1 MAENSVV
8 PYTDDEQ
15 GPAAVHRPNN
25 QAQSQATAKP
35 QDTPSVEAYDI
46 ENQSFSISESSA
58 IPSSEETG
66 IKGAISK
73 RFKTVKRALHG
84 KDDAH
89 DYRHRL
95 EQRTRPLDSYQPGYA
110 TLAAIEDSDPS
121 FLIYRKFGWLRN
133 RLLLD
138 LQDELVTLERELE
151 LIDASTTRRGDP
163 DNVLASRRNDERKKT
178 KRRGLLK
185 EIRQKLLEYDEVL
198 LRLKQIHAIKRPTVR
213 NQNSLYNLIWNN
225 RCLVNEETDWI
236 YRGEDLAALAS
247 YSEHGW
253 FNGFVEDTMNMISRS
268 ATTFFFRDAELKKK
282 TGSIQVNLLS
292 PRRLEIF
299 VRTVFTILTAV
310 LFLVPVLAMLELQP
324 SHADQARH
332 AEYMQLAIVFVF
344 TILFSASCST
354 FTKAKRQ
361 EVFTATGAYCAVLVV
376 FLGNTQNAIT
386 NDAISVS

>member
-8 PYTDDEQ
+8 PHTDDQQ
-15 GPAAVHRPNN
+15 GPAGVHGPND
-25 QAQSQATAKP
+25 QAQSQITALP
-35 QDTPSVEAYDI
+35 QDTTSVEAYDI
-46 ENQSFSISESSA
+46 ENQSISISESSST
-58 IPSSEETG
+58 PSREETG
-66 IKGAISK
+66 N
-73 RFKTVKRALHG
+73 
-84 KDDAH
+84 
-89 DYRHRL
+89 
-95 EQRTRPLDSYQPGYA
+95 YQPGYP

-163 DNVLASRRNDERKKT
+163 DNVLASRRNDQRKKT

-185 EIRQKLLEYDEVL
+185 EIHQKLLEYDEVL
-198 LRLKQIHAIKRPTVR
+198 LHLKQIHAIKRPTVR
-213 NQNSLYNLIWNN
+213 NQNTLYNLIWNN
-225 RCLVNEETDWI
+225 RCVVNEETEWI

-253 FNGFVEDTMNMISRS
+253 FNGFVEDAMNMISRS
-268 ATTFFFRDAELKKK
+268 ATTFFFRDTQLKKK
-282 TGSIQVNLLS
+282 TGNIRVNLLS
-292 PRRLEIF
+292 PRRLEVF
-299 VRTVFTILTAV
+299 VRTIFTILTAV

-324 SHADQARH
+324 SHAHQARH
-332 AEYMQLAIVFVF
+332 AEYMQLAIVLVF
-344 TILFSASCST
+344 TILFSASCSI

-376 FLGNTQNAIT
+376 FLGNTHNAIT
-386 NDAISVS
+386 NDVIALS